1 VQGSSLI
8 SQIFSPKV
16 PSTTDDGYSS
26 PKSEKETDDEDNDD
40 HGLKT
45 SDYQHSDSKK
55 PSMQCHLY
63 KVQQCEIFIFKCV
76 YLISRILHIL
86 LFLMVVDE
94 RTELMGGI
102 MCNSF

>member
-40 HGLKT
+40 RSLKT

-55 PSMQCHLY
+55 PSKQRNLY

-76 YLISRILHIL
+76 NTHLKINISHCCTLYKL
-86 LFLMVVDE
+86 VVFVVFC
-94 RTELMGGI
+94 I
-102 MCNSF
+102 FCYF